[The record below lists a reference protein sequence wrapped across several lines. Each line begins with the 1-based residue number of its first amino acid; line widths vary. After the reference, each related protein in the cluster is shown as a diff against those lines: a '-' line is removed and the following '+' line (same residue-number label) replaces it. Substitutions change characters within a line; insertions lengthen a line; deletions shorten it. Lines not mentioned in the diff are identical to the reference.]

1 MSTKR
6 PSSER
11 ATERVMRTPSTLAL
25 AIVAGLLAIAVGW
38 LAAERGF
45 GPFAQPKPPLPKIVT
60 GAPPSLPKIVTG
72 APLTTTA
79 SSAEAISPNEITV
92 IDGDTIRARGRTVRL
107 VGFDAPDA
115 DGAQDYRHDRAG
127 RQKCAGPWLRLEG
140 RPTWRKAIE
149 TMCGRFTDLYTVG
162 TALAALHLARK
173 CSCRRQ
179 RPCCRRCR
187 CCNGLSH
194 RVRQTTIRL

>member
-79 SSAEAISPNEITV
+79 SSAEAISPNEISIANAQTDNVNATGTIGPTV
-92 IDGDTIRARGRTVRL
+92 TAN
-107 VGFDAPDA
+107 PDVKH
-115 DGAQDYRHDRAG
+115 GTGMLTRAG
-127 RQKCAGPWLRLEG
+127 MVFAAG
-140 RPTWRKAIE
+140 
-149 TMCGRFTDLYTVG
+149 
-162 TALAALHLARK
+162 
-173 CSCRRQ
+173 
-179 RPCCRRCR
+179 
-187 CCNGLSH
+187 
-194 RVRQTTIRL
+194 